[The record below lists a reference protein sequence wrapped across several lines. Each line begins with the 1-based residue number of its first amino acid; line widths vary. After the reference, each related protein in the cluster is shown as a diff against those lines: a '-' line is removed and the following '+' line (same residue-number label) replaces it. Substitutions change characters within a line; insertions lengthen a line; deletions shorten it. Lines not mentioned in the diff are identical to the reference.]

1 MLRIHEKQ
9 TTLRKIVAYLLALT
23 MLGTFGVFLV
33 GAVVTSHYFESL
45 NKLSYREFF
54 QWRTLASTGLV
65 SVVGV
70 IGVAMSYAAHKFADE
85 LWELL
90 RNRKRVLL

>member
-9 TTLRKIVAYLLALT
+9 TTLRKIVAYLLAVT

-90 RNRKRVLL
+90 RRRKRVSL